1 MEHLVNT
8 GHLVQDKAV
17 KKLIRKLDGE
27 QIKKVIDAGSGKNS
41 ASILL
46 KYFPSAEVDAII
58 YPGDNRKKNPLS
70 SDIGS
75 DRLEVIELDLCASCI
90 RKKYDL
96 CSAMLTLGE
105 AQNFG
110 YYFQL
115 LFQRIM
121 DVRAKYF
128 VLFDIL
134 EDPTINYKYIDAYL
148 KEKGFKVLAK
158 RKFRN
163 PHPEHY
169 PKVKF
174 DKYKLEFDSKHYV
187 AYLIKNLNMF
197 NE

>member
-17 KKLIRKLDGE
+17 KKLIKKIKGE
-27 QIKKVIDAGSGKNS
+27 EIKKMIDAGSGKNS

-46 KYFPSAEVDAII
+46 KYFPNAELDAII
-58 YPGDNRKKNPLS
+58 YPGDNRKKNPLQS
-70 SDIGS
+70 TIGS
-75 DRLEVIELDLCASCI
+75 ERMNIIELDMCRSCI

-96 CSAMLTLGE
+96 CLAMLTLGE

-110 YYFQL
+110 NHFET
-115 LFQRIM
+115 LFHRIM

-128 VLFDIL
+128 ILFDIW
-134 EDPTINYKYIDAYL
+134 EDPCVHYRYIDEYL
-148 KEKGFKVLAK
+148 REKGFKVLVK
-158 RKFRN
+158 KKFRN

-174 DKYKLEFDSKHYV
+174 DKYKLEFDSKHYM

-197 NE
+197 D